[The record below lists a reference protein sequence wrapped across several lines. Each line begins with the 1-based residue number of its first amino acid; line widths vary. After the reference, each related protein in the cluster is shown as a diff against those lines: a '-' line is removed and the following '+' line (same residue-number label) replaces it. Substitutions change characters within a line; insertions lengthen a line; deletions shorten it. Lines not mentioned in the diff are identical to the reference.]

1 MKKIYYSAIALATVA
16 TLTACDPCV
25 DEKSWSGEVVS
36 KETLEKGITLEQFAF
51 NDETGEYT
59 PASDG
64 NFIKFATNPSK
75 VVEIYYI
82 VDGSEMTLSTA
93 KANGMFELS
102 PARGSNPTQTVYFRT
117 KEFDGSSVTA
127 QKDVTVKVATELA
140 KEMAIICSNAG
151 TKIWKWDANGGA
163 FWGNF
168 GYTPG
173 DPNGF
178 ADNRD
183 GQWWG
188 ITSTAEFA
196 DQQQHRGSD
205 AVSGDDDTEAY
216 MVFSELGKVT
226 SFDRNGNEIRSAKF
240 QITNYTPDN
249 KHIFNDVAWSEGTLN
264 IKGGGGILWPY
275 AINTGGMQPEELE
288 IVRLTANQ
296 LILTYAA
303 PGTGSWSEATF
314 WRFKS
319 DSDQEGAI
327 AGYDKTGANWT
338 WDTSFGGPFWGNA
351 GYHAGGSWENQNDGQ
366 WWGITNT
373 AEFADQ
379 QQHRG
384 GDKVTGDDDTNAY
397 MTFTPDGQIKSF
409 DASGKEI
416 RSGKWSV
423 GKGVT
428 VNGQVRNVLNTSAG
442 SILWPYAINTGG
454 AMPEQFEIMYLSG
467 TQMALQ
473 YAAEGTGDWSE
484 STYWR
489 FIKK

>member
-1 MKKIYYSAIALATVA
+1 MKKIFYGVIAAA
-16 TLTACDPCV
+16 ALTACDPAT
-25 DEKSWSGEVVS
+25 DNISWSGEAMSVDALNS
-36 KETLEKGITLEQFAF
+36 GIQLEQFDY
-51 NDETGEYT
+51 NDETGTYT
-59 PASDG
+59 PAADG
-64 NFIKFATNPSK
+64 NFIKFSTNPSK
-75 VVEIYYI
+75 VVEVFYL

-102 PARGSNPTQTVYFRT
+102 PARGSNPVQTVYFRT
-117 KEFDGSSVTA
+117 KEFDGSSVIG

-151 TKIWKWDANGGA
+151 TKTWKWAADGGA

-173 DPNGF
+173 SSEGF

-205 AVSGDDDTEAY
+205 AATGDDDTDAY

-226 SFDRNGNEIRSAKF
+226 SYDKNGKEIRSAKF
-240 QITNYTPDN
+240 QINNYNPDS
-249 KHIFNDVAWSEGTLN
+249 KKVINDQAWSVGQLA

-275 AINTGGMQPEELE
+275 AINTGGMQPEEFE
-288 IVRLTANQ
+288 IVRLSANQ

-303 PGTGSWSEATF
+303 AGTGSWSEATF
-314 WRFKS
+314 WRFVS
-319 DSDQEGAI
+319 DSDKEGLI
-327 AGYDKTGANWT
+327 AGYDKTGSNWT
-338 WDTSFGGPFWGNA
+338 WDTEIGTFWGNA
-351 GYHAGGSWENQNDGQ
+351 GYHAGDDWSASNQGQ
-366 WWGITNT
+366 WWGITST
-373 AEFADQ
+373 EGFADQ

-384 GDKVTGDDDTNAY
+384 SDKVTGDDDTNAY
-397 MTFTPDGQIKSF
+397 MTFTPDGQVKSF

-416 RSGKWSV
+416 RSGKWSI
-423 GKGVT
+423 GAAT
-428 VNGQVRNVLNTSAG
+428 INGQARTTLNTTAA

-454 AMPEQFEIMYLSG
+454 ATPEQFELVYLSG
-467 TQMALQ
+467 NKMALV

-484 STYWR
+484 CTFWR
-489 FIKK
+489 FMKK